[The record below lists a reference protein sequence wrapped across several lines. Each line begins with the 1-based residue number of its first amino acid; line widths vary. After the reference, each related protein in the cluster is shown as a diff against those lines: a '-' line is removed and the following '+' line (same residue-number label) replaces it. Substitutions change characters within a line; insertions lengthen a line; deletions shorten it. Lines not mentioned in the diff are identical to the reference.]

1 MKLQASHLDIGNF
14 DLEFV
19 KFFLH
24 LCIFRSHF
32 LVFRLPLIT
41 SGFQSLD
48 FAFVVSGLDIGGA

>member
-1 MKLQASHLDIGNF
+1 
-14 DLEFV
+14 V

-24 LCIFRSHF
+24 LCIFRSHL

-48 FAFVVSGLDIGGA
+48 FAFVVSSLDIGGA